1 MIRKILTIIGI
12 AAMAL
17 VVASMS
23 VEAATMRVVQYPT
36 DGANDPALQLAL
48 DTAVGTANTKLAV
61 FQEQQDLAK
70 GFANAN
76 GFSAHSGSFQG
87 FQNYNIFSASVGIMA
102 GFQAPTLDR
111 SYYSPDNVESDIRDD
126 GDMYAGF
133 AAGASVNVG
142 IHARFIATGLY
153 LNVKYGHVE
162 LGDEQDL
169 FKYKNTVYG
178 LGINY
183 GLLMP
188 RTIVPVLLRWNGIS
202 FGTGIIYQ
210 KNEIT
215 YQVELDSIT
224 HNVGGSIDMILDPT
238 VNFRF
243 DIATYTIPLEIVT
256 SFRLLW
262 LLNVSIGGGIDVL
275 YGSSDLN
282 IVSVGTVDVTGTT
295 LTQQGIVA
303 VDGTTS
309 DVSPSRYRTKIMGA
323 LGFNILMVKI
333 EVPVVYYP
341 EAGAA
346 VGLTIGVVF

>member
-1 MIRKILTIIGI
+1 MRIKLLATYFAVMVLL
-12 AAMAL
+12 AAE
-17 VVASMS
+17 VNIY
-23 VEAATMRVVQYPT
+23 AATMRVIQYPL
-36 DGANDPALQLAL
+36 DGTNDALLLAAL
-48 DTAVGTANTKLAV
+48 DSAVGSANTKLAV
-61 FQEQQDLAK
+61 FQDQQDLAR

-76 GFSAHSGSFQG
+76 GFSAHSASFQG

-102 GFQAPTLDR
+102 GVQAPTLDR
-111 SYYSPDNVESDIRDD
+111 SYYSPDNVEGDIRND
-126 GDMYAGF
+126 GDIYAGF
-133 AAGASVNVG
+133 AAGASVNLG

-153 LNVKYGHVE
+153 LNFKYGHIE

-188 RTIVPVLLRWNGIS
+188 RTIVPVLLKWNGIS
-202 FGTGIIYQ
+202 IGTGIIYQ

-224 HNVGGSIDMILDPT
+224 QNVAIGIDMILDPT
-238 VNFRF
+238 VNFGF
-243 DIATYTIPLEIVT
+243 DIATYTIPLEIIT

-262 LLNVSIGGGIDVL
+262 LLNISIGAGIDVL

-303 VDGTTS
+303 VDGSTS